1 MGYKVT
7 VMQWN
12 EQRCLGALRW
22 KGCALSAQ
30 FLIGGSNVGVLNLHS
45 GKSNPNQVMEGNE
58 QGCTG
63 VALVASSPPSRD
75 RISLCVTILADLK
88 L

>member
-7 VMQWN
+7 VLQWN

-30 FLIGGSNVGVLNLHS
+30 FLIGGSNVGVLNLPS
-45 GKSNPNQVMEGNE
+45 GKEMNKDVQELPW
-58 QGCTG
+58 
-63 VALVASSPPSRD
+63 LPLPRPPETEFLS
-75 RISLCVTILADLK
+75 V
-88 L
+88 

>member
-12 EQRCLGALRW
+12 EQRCLRALRW

-30 FLIGGSNVGVLNLHS
+30 FPFGGSNVGVLNLPS
-45 GKSNPNQVMEGNE
+45 GKSNPTQVMEGNE

-63 VALVASSPPSRD
+63 VALVASSPPPRD
-75 RISLCVTILADLK
+75 RVYPCVTILADLK